1 MADDASKK
9 GGTALDPIDRASE
22 IIFGVLMATTFT
34 GTLSV
39 ATAGNEEVRTMM
51 FAALGCNIAWGITD
65 AVMYLVGT
73 LTERHRQIA
82 LLQELQSKTDPEE
95 GQRFIANALPERLA
109 AGATP
114 VALEAIRTRLLA
126 VKSPTRTLRK
136 QDYSAAFGVLVLVIL
151 STFPVVI
158 PFLFISETEL
168 ALRFSNLLAVIT
180 IFAAGLV
187 LGRYAGGRA
196 WQYGLGMSAIGAV
209 LVAVIIAL
217 GG

>member
-1 MADDASKK
+1 MAGNESQKPESV
-9 GGTALDPIDRASE
+9 LDPIDRASE

-39 ATAGNEEVRTMM
+39 ATAGSQEIRTMM
-51 FAALGCNIAWGITD
+51 LAALGCNIAWGITD

-73 LTERHRQIA
+73 VTERRRNITLPQQLQAKKDPAAGQQLIA
-82 LLQELQSKTDPEE
+82 E
-95 GQRFIANALPERLA
+95 ALPERLA

-114 VALEAIRTRLLA
+114 AALEAIRKKLLTIKPPSH
-126 VKSPTRTLRK
+126 VLGG
-136 QDYSAAFGVLVLVIL
+136 QDYAAALRVFVLVIL
-151 STFPVVI
+151 STFPVVV
-158 PFLFISETEL
+158 PFLFFSEAEL

-187 LGRYAGGRA
+187 LGRYAGGKPWR
-196 WQYGLGMSAIGAV
+196 YGLAMTAIGAV
-209 LVAVIIAL
+209 LVGIIIAL